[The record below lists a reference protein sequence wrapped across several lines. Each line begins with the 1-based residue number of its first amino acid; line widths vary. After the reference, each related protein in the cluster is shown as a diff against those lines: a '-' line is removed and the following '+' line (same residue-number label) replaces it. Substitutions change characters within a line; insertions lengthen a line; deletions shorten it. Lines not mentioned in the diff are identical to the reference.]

1 MNRAEKRKA
10 AKELKRLKP
19 KDFWA
24 AQNEIHTRAY
34 AMAERHYGEAM
45 DIVLTPK
52 QKAAVVAKARE
63 IRELWD
69 GIHAVTVDV
78 TESEVFDSGKG

>member
-19 KDFWA
+19 KDFWV

-69 GIHAVTVDV
+69 GIHAVTVEA
-78 TESEVFDSGKG
+78 TETEVFDSGEG